1 MKKPV
6 YDRDVYIVGEPII
19 DTLPQDTQNM
29 FFSTLL
35 TCVEEH
41 FKQELGEDDKID
53 KNDENSQ
60 V

>member
-19 DTLPQDTQNM
+19 DILHEDIQNM

-41 FKQELGEDDKID
+41 FKQELNEDDKPNEE
-53 KNDENSQ
+53 K
-60 V
+60 